1 MCKHACVLVLV
12 MCCSLAE
19 KMLQAHVMIS
29 LASCGMVFELDAG
42 FVQRLRCIFQASQ
55 GDNRQGASHLHTT
68 LRTLTR
74 YSHDLGMCVRQ

>member
-1 MCKHACVLVLV
+1 MCVCVCACTCVCVVHVLVHLCVRMCKHACVLVLM

-19 KMLQAHVMIS
+19 NMMQAHVMIS

-55 GDNRQGASHLHTT
+55 GDNLQ
-68 LRTLTR
+68 
-74 YSHDLGMCVRQ
+74 